1 VSSDEFRELDVFN
14 SDLKKIIQRMMS
26 EFEKAT
32 KNGNLKGK
40 WAINEIDSDGVKG
53 YSIQG
58 RFGSDQPWE
67 PLDPFNPFEP
77 LNPMRPRPRP
87 QRPFVVPERARASAL
102 KEVSEPL
109 TDIFEDE
116 KTIKIYLEVRGED
129 KNDIQLNVTAGKVE
143 VKAKNFYK
151 TIDLPISN
159 IDLEKASS
167 KFKNGVLEVIIP
179 KKEKTF
185 ENNTRKINID

>member
-1 VSSDEFRELDVFN
+1 MVSSDEFGEFDVFN
-14 SDLKKIIQRMMS
+14 SDLRKIIQRMMS
-26 EFEKAT
+26 EIEKVT
-32 KNGNLKGK
+32 RNGDLKGEWK
-40 WAINEIDSDGVKG
+40 INEIDRDGVKG

-87 QRPFVVPERARASAL
+87 QRPFEVPESVL
-102 KEVSEPL
+102 KETSEPL

-116 KTIKIYLEVRGED
+116 KTIKIYFEVRGED

-151 TIDLPISN
+151 MINLPTSN
-159 IDLEKASS
+159 ISLEKASS
-167 KFKNGVLEVIIP
+167 KYKNGVLEVTIP
-179 KKEKTF
+179 KKEKTL
-185 ENNTRKINID
+185 ENDSRKIEID

>member
-1 VSSDEFRELDVFN
+1 VSSDKFSGEFDAFN
-14 SDLKKIIQRMMS
+14 SNIMKRIQRMMNKLD
-26 EFEKAT
+26 KAI
-32 KNGNLKGK
+32 KSGNLDGK
-40 WAINEIDSDGVKG
+40 WTINQIDKSGVKG

-58 RFGSDQPWE
+58 HFGLDQPLE

-77 LNPMRPRPRP
+77 LNPMRPRPGP
-87 QRPFVVPERARASAL
+87 QRPFEAPPSAL

-109 TDIFEDE
+109 TDVFEDE
-116 KTIKIYLEVRGED
+116 KTIKIYFEVRGED

-151 TIDLPISN
+151 MINLPMSN

-167 KFKNGVLEVIIP
+167 KCKNGVLEVIIP
-179 KKEKTF
+179 KKEKALG
-185 ENNTRKINID
+185 NDTRKININ

>member
-1 VSSDEFRELDVFN
+1 MVSSDEFGEFDVFN

-26 EFEKAT
+26 EIEKAT
-32 KNGNLKGK
+32 KNGDLKGK
-40 WAINEIDSDGVKG
+40 WKINEIDRDGVKG

-87 QRPFVVPERARASAL
+87 QRPFEVPESTL
-102 KEVSEPL
+102 KETSEPL
-109 TDIFEDE
+109 TDILEDE
-116 KTIKIYLEVRGED
+116 KTIKIYFEVRGED
-129 KNDIQLNVTAGKVE
+129 KKDIQLNVTAGKVE

-151 TIDLPISN
+151 MINLPTSN
-159 IDLEKASS
+159 ISLEKASS
-167 KFKNGVLEVIIP
+167 KYKNGVLEVTIP
-179 KKEKTF
+179 KKENTL
-185 ENNTRKINID
+185 ENDSRKIEID

>member
-1 VSSDEFRELDVFN
+1 MSSDEFGEFDVFN

-26 EFEKAT
+26 EFEKTT
-32 KNGNLKGK
+32 KNRNLKGK
-40 WAINEIDSDGVKG
+40 WTINEIDSDGVKG

-87 QRPFVVPERARASAL
+87 QRPFEVPESAL

-129 KNDIQLNVTAGKVE
+129 KNDIQLNVTTGKVE

-151 TIDLPISN
+151 MINLPTSN

-179 KKEKTF
+179 KKEKTL

>member
-1 VSSDEFRELDVFN
+1 VSSDGFFGEFDVFN

-26 EFEKAT
+26 ELKKAT

-40 WAINEIDSDGVKG
+40 WEINEIDRDGVKG

-58 RFGSDQPWE
+58 HFGSEQPWK
-67 PLDPFNPFEP
+67 PLDPFNPLEP
-77 LNPMRPRPRP
+77 LNPLRPRPGP
-87 QRPFVVPERARASAL
+87 QRPFEVPESAL
-102 KEVSEPL
+102 KETSEPL

-116 KTIKIYLEVRGED
+116 KAIKIYFEVRGED

-151 TIDLPISN
+151 MINLPTSN
-159 IDLEKASS
+159 VDLEKASS
-167 KFKNGVLEVIIP
+167 KCKNGVLEVTIP
-179 KKEKTF
+179 KKEKSL
-185 ENNTRKINID
+185 ENDTRKIKID

>member
-1 VSSDEFRELDVFN
+1 MSSDEFGEFDVFN

-40 WAINEIDSDGVKG
+40 WEINEIDSDGVKG
-53 YSIQG
+53 YRLQG
-58 RFGSDQPWE
+58 RFGSGQPWE

-77 LNPMRPRPRP
+77 LNPMRPRPGP
-87 QRPFVVPERARASAL
+87 QRPFARAPESAL
-102 KEVSEPL
+102 KETSEPL

-116 KTIKIYLEVRGED
+116 KTIKIYFEVRGED
-129 KNDIQLNVTAGKVE
+129 KNDIQLNVTGDKVE

-151 TIDLPISN
+151 MISLPTSN

-167 KFKNGVLEVIIP
+167 KYKNGVLEVTIP
-179 KKEKTF
+179 KKEKTL
-185 ENNTRKINID
+185 EKDTHKINID